1 MGSAPII
8 AAAARCRNPVRQALI
23 ASTAT
28 FWDTVVVCLITG
40 LVLVSSLLADAAA
53 PGAASGILSGTAAL
67 SDPVSTTLSG
77 GELTSAAFSRI
88 PYIGQP
94 VLIFGIITFAYAT
107 ILGWSYYGERCLE
120 YLFGKVSLFPYRFL
134 WIFVIVF
141 APVVRLELVWSISDT
156 LNALMAL
163 PNLAAI
169 LLLSDVIAKDT
180 RYYLKHLDEKA

>member
-67 SDPVSTTLSG
+67 SD
-77 GELTSAAFSRI
+77 
-88 PYIGQP
+88 
-94 VLIFGIITFAYAT
+94 
-107 ILGWSYYGERCLE
+107 
-120 YLFGKVSLFPYRFL
+120 
-134 WIFVIVF
+134 
-141 APVVRLELVWSISDT
+141 
-156 LNALMAL
+156 
-163 PNLAAI
+163 
-169 LLLSDVIAKDT
+169 
-180 RYYLKHLDEKA
+180 